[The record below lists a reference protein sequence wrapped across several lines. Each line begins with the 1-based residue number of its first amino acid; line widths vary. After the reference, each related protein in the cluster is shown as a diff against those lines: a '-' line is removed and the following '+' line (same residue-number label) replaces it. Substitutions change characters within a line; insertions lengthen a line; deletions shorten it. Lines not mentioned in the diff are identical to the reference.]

1 MAMYNG
7 EWLDREERTTVAIL
21 LRKNITMYRDLLK
34 AGMLSETDY
43 ANLEKDMDDLE
54 RLERVQRSEHDFLYY
69 MHEYFSEER
78 NPGNPDNLIPKG
90 VHYDDA
96 AEFHT
101 VLCGLLDEITSGKI
115 RTNVAWAVGRDH
127 AKTAYLT
134 NGYLSHRLVFRA
146 NKYIVVVSETTDV
159 AGDFITWTN
168 RQLKYNEK
176 LRADFGEL
184 MHERKVMNDSD
195 NRYEFVTKTNAKV
208 EARGVGV
215 QMRGLRH
222 GATRPDMFI
231 LDDLESKSN
240 TNTPE
245 LRQKNKDWF
254 REEMLPA
261 LDTNGMAIYMGTIV
275 HYDSLLNYV
284 IKDRRDFQNRIFPA
298 IIEWSERPD
307 LWEEWRRMYREDRPD
322 AMERSDAFYEAHK
335 DEMLRGTKVLWET
348 RHSYLSLM
356 KKREENGTKAFSQE
370 YLNNPIDEESQIFKE
385 EDMTFYSPNE
395 LPEDA
400 SYYIGVDF
408 ASGKE
413 RGDYSSITVVAKSR
427 NDVFYVVESWNERVH
442 PDILLEKTV
451 EMTLQYMP
459 ENMAVEAVQA
469 QEWFADKVSQRL
481 SMEGYPALTRLHK
494 VKHRTRKVLRIE
506 AMLPDVQNATIRFR
520 KEHRLLI
527 EMLTM
532 FPNHNHDDAPDSLE
546 MAIASA
552 KTNNVTIKNGRKRT
566 R

>member
-1 MAMYNG
+1 M
-7 EWLDREERTTVAIL
+7 DRKQRTETIDF
-21 LRKNITMYRDLLK
+21 LRKNIRLYRGLMA
-34 AGMLSETDY
+34 AGQLNETDY
-43 ANLEKDMDDLE
+43 ANLEQDMDDLE
-54 RLERVQRSEHDFLYY
+54 RLQRVQRSEYDFLYF

-78 NPGNPDNLIPKG
+78 NPGNPDNLIPADI
-90 VHYDDA
+90 HYDDA

-134 NGYLSHRLVFRA
+134 NGYLCHRLTFRA
-146 NKYIVVVSETTDV
+146 NRYIVVVSETTDV

-168 RQLKYNEK
+168 RQLKFNEK
-176 LRADFGEL
+176 LRQDFGEL
-184 MHERKVMNDSD
+184 MHERKVMNESD

-222 GATRPDMFI
+222 GSTRPDLFI

-245 LRQKNKDWF
+245 LRAKNKDWF

-261 LDTNGMAIYMGTIV
+261 LDVNGMAIYMGTIV

-284 IKDRRDFQNRIFPA
+284 IKDRRDFQNRLFPA
-298 IIEWSERPD
+298 VLEWSERED
-307 LWEEWRRMYREDRPD
+307 LWDEWRKIYREDSTD
-322 AMERSDAFYEAHK
+322 AMERSDAFFEAHR
-335 DEMLRGTKVLWET
+335 DEMLRGTKVLWES

-356 KKREENGTKAFSQE
+356 KMREENGTKSFSQE
-370 YLNNPIDEESQIFKE
+370 YLNNPIDEESQIFR
-385 EDMTFYSPNE
+385 EDEMTFYTLE
-395 LPEDA
+395 DLPHDLK
-400 SYYIGVDF
+400 YYIGVDF

-413 RGDYSSITVVAKSR
+413 RGDYSSITVVGKSE
-427 NDVFYVVESWNERVH
+427 NGVYYVIESWNERVH
-442 PDILLEKTV
+442 PDELLKKTV
-451 EMTLQYMP
+451 DMTLHYQP
-459 ENMAVEAVQA
+459 EKIAVEAVQA
-469 QEWFADKVSQRL
+469 QEWFADKVGQEL
-481 SMEGYPALTRLHK
+481 SMRGYPATTRLHK

-506 AMLPDVQNATIRFR
+506 AMLPDVQNGRIRFH
-520 KEHRLLI
+520 KNQRLLV

-546 MAIASA
+546 MAIASS
-552 KTNNVTIKNGRKRT
+552 KTNNVRVTNGRKRT